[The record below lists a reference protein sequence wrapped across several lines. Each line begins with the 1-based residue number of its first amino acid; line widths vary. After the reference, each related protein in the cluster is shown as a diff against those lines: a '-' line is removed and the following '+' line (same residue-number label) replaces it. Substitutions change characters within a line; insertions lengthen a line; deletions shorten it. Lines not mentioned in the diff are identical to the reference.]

1 MDTTIA
7 DKCKSLIINGWVLI
21 GDSDNYRGYIGRVK
35 AINALTG
42 YCIVA
47 VAIDDKLYHN
57 TEVFIDDILPIELT
71 EEILLFN
78 GWRKCLN
85 LSEFY
90 NSNCWFDVRLSSR
103 PVNVNFNTSSKRVI
117 WTLKSV
123 SSLQHVLKIC
133 GYHDEADNFQVPP
146 FCSIFYGQYNKYDP
160 YTKIPLNSPV

>member
-57 TEVFIDDILPIELT
+57 TEVFIDDIYHVELT
-71 EEILLFN
+71 EDLLCLN
-78 GWRKCLN
+78 GWKRQGNVKGLYNASCCFDLMF
-85 LSEFY
+85 SETTGAFIY
-90 NSNCWFDVRLSSR
+90 DSSL
-103 PVNVNFNTSSKRVI
+103 KRGFSA
-117 WTLKSV
+117 KSV
-123 SSLQHVLKIC
+123 SQFQQLLRLYGC
-133 GYHDEADNFQVPP
+133 YELADNFIIPP